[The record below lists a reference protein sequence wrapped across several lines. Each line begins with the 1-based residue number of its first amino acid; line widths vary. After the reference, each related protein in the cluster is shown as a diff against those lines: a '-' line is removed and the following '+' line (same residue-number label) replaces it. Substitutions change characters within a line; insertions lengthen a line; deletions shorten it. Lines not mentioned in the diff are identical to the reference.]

1 MCRGNPYPDLKEP
14 LRKFFNTDVLKQK
27 YNNQI
32 DDYGN
37 NILSNMTT
45 AAGRIKELINDLLS
59 YSQLQ
64 QQELQFEPV
73 DLNLPQRP

>member
-1 MCRGNPYPDLKEP
+1 
-14 LRKFFNTDVLKQK
+14 
-27 YNNQI
+27 
-32 DDYGN
+32 
-37 NILSNMTT
+37 MTT

-73 DLNLPQRP
+73 DLNLPQRPYISLKEKMAIIETENLPAIHGKQDQAKTALG